1 MQLELKSFADVGII
15 DKERLAIRVLADVNI
30 GSYVVLRSI
39 KSDKG
44 KPVSGTKDA
53 YWFPDIEVKKGDM
66 IVLYTKSGTSGK
78 KALAGGD
85 GLAHF
90 YYWSKKTPLWGEDKN
105 NTAVLICAE
114 SWTSKSP

>member
-1 MQLELKSFADVGII
+1 MQLELKSFANAGVI
-15 DKERLAIRVLADVNI
+15 DKERLVIRVLEDVNI
-30 GSYVVLRSI
+30 GSYVVLRSK

-53 YWFPDIEVKKGDM
+53 YWFPDVEVKKGDL
-66 IVLYTKSGTSGK
+66 IVLYTKRGTSSK
-78 KALAGGD
+78 KPLAIGEGM
-85 GLAHF
+85 AHF
-90 YYWSKKTPLWGEDKN
+90 YYWSKTSTFWGEDKN